1 MPLICLLVLC
11 DSLIHATSQR
21 GDQCG
26 VERTERNGQGKNKGT
41 EGHGI
46 NISLRLCRICEFKKK
61 NNKIEFDGVFFI
73 FFKSLVG
80 AGKTKKGNLKKKK
93 KKKATLSREQGQRST
108 VGHSREV

>member
-26 VERTERNGQGKNKGT
+26 VEGTERNGQGKNKGT

-46 NISLRLCRICEFKKK
+46 NISLRLCQICE
-61 NNKIEFDGVFFI
+61 
-73 FFKSLVG
+73 
-80 AGKTKKGNLKKKK
+80 LKKIITKLNLTFFVFLNPWLEQAKQRREILKEKK
-93 KKKATLSREQGQRST
+93 KKKATLSREQGQRLT

>member
-26 VERTERNGQGKNKGT
+26 VEGTERNGQGKNKGT

-46 NISLRLCRICEFKKK
+46 NISLRLCQICELKKIITK
-61 NNKIEFDGVFFI
+61 LNLTFFVF

-80 AGKTKKGNLKKKK
+80 AGKTKKGNFKRKKK
-93 KKKATLSREQGQRST
+93 KKKATLSREQGQRLT

>member
-26 VERTERNGQGKNKGT
+26 VEGTERNGQGKNKGT

-46 NISLRLCRICEFKKK
+46 NISLRLCQICELKKN
-61 NNKIEFDGVFFI
+61 NNKIEFDVFCFC
-73 FFKSLVG
+73 FFNSLVG
-80 AGKTKKGNLKKKK
+80 AGKTKKGNFKRKKKK
-93 KKKATLSREQGQRST
+93 KSNIK
-108 VGHSREV
+108 

>member
-26 VERTERNGQGKNKGT
+26 VEGTERNGQGKNKGT

-46 NISLRLCRICEFKKK
+46 NISLRLCQICE
-61 NNKIEFDGVFFI
+61 
-73 FFKSLVG
+73 
-80 AGKTKKGNLKKKK
+80 LKKIITKLNLTFFVFVFLNPWLEQAK
-93 KKKATLSREQGQRST
+93 QRREILKEKRKKKATLSREQGQRST

>member
-26 VERTERNGQGKNKGT
+26 VEGTERNGQGKNKGT

-46 NISLRLCRICEFKKK
+46 NISLRLCRICELKKN
-61 NNKIEFDGVFFI
+61 NNKIEFDI
-73 FFKSLVG
+73 F
-80 AGKTKKGNLKKKK
+80 
-93 KKKATLSREQGQRST
+93 
-108 VGHSREV
+108 